1 MATNGEMQIP
11 VRKRAPWHDDASCN
25 VVGSNLGASKGFIKG
40 KSLLNFTCVYDNIV
54 EDFVLRMIVNNVMYP
69 LSRLQM
75 WQMYSKLN
83 EDLKKPL

>member
-54 EDFVLRMIVNNVMYP
+54 EDFVLRMIVNNVNVSIVP
-69 LSRLQM
+69 SADVADVLQI
-75 WQMYSKLN
+75 
-83 EDLKKPL
+83 E